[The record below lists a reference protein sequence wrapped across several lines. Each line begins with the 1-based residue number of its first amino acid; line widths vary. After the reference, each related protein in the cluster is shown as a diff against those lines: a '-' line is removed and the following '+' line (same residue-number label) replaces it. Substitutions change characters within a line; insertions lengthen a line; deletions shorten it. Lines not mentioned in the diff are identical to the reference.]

1 MALYPSWRKL
11 RQRMPS
17 LWWMVSG
24 LDHGQYAQTGQ
35 QGNLQPKVMVMIIII
50 ICYILF
56 WILLGMLL
64 ISWKIF
70 SETVFELMLKL
81 TLSKKK
87 TIKIITKYVW
97 IVKLQSQDY
106 QHLFG
111 CHKRAIVLVPPN
123 IANPL
128 HLLSACW
135 KEPIDIS
142 EIIDP
147 DW

>member
-70 SETVFELMLKL
+70 SETVFELTVNWLYQRRWLSRYSRNICELWNYNLKITNTCL
-81 TLSKKK
+81 VALKEQWNLSPQILPTLS
-87 TIKIITKYVW
+87 IY
-97 IVKLQSQDY
+97 
-106 QHLFG
+106 F
-111 CHKRAIVLVPPN
+111 
-123 IANPL
+123 L
-128 HLLSACW
+128 HAERNQLIYL
-135 KEPIDIS
+135 K
-142 EIIDP
+142 
-147 DW
+147 